1 MCRPSPHFTTA
12 FATRKAATTRSTL
25 ELRESGKCLGR
36 VDRTGQ
42 HDGPDGEQHRRDER
56 ERVQDD
62 RHDGRGEHGEEMPPS
77 WVNPAGMG
85 ANQMPA
91 ASARHRSFLIGLSY
105 AAVVIGFALPTTG
118 PDAPGP

>member
-1 MCRPSPHFTTA
+1 MSGNAFRMTDTMAAANTA
-12 FATRKAATTRSTL
+12 KR
-25 ELRESGKCLGR
+25 C
-36 VDRTGQ
+36 
-42 HDGPDGEQHRRDER
+42 H
-56 ERVQDD
+56 
-62 RHDGRGEHGEEMPPS
+62 PS
-77 WVNPAGMG
+77 WVNPTGMG